1 MLAIQV
7 RQGPCRPARNLLND
21 KQNMDLDR
29 LTKIL
34 DWMARSPLS
43 ELEVTDGEFKVHLVR
58 SRDGQPEAAPAPAS
72 AAVPRGHEV
81 LAPTYGVV
89 HLSPDAASPIFVE
102 VGQAVSAG
110 QPLCIIEAMKVFST
124 IEAEAPGPVAE
135 ILVAQGAEVAAG
147 QPLFRME

>member
-1 MLAIQV
+1 
-7 RQGPCRPARNLLND
+7 
-21 KQNMDLDR
+21 MDLER
-29 LTKIL
+29 LKKIL

-43 ELEVTDGEFKVHLVR
+43 ELEVSDGEFKVHLVR
-58 SRDGQPEAAPAPAS
+58 SRDGQPTQAPVSS
-72 AAVPRGHEV
+72 ATPGGHEV

-89 HLSPDAASPIFVE
+89 HLSPEAASPLFV
-102 VGQAVSAG
+102 VIGQVVTVG

-124 IEAEAPGPVAE
+124 IEAEVPGTVAE

>member
-1 MLAIQV
+1 
-7 RQGPCRPARNLLND
+7 
-21 KQNMDLDR
+21 MDLER
-29 LTKIL
+29 LKQIV

-43 ELEVTDGEFKVHLVR
+43 ELEVSDGDFKVHLVR
-58 SRDGQPEAAPAPAS
+58 DRDGQPVQASPVSSVAPG
-72 AAVPRGHEV
+72 GHEV

-89 HLSPDAASPIFVE
+89 HLSPDPASPLFVM
-102 VGQAVSAG
+102 VGQVVAVG

-124 IEAEAPGPVAE
+124 IEAEAPGTVAE

>member
-1 MLAIQV
+1 
-7 RQGPCRPARNLLND
+7 
-21 KQNMDLDR
+21 MDLDR
-29 LTKIL
+29 LAKIL

-58 SRDGQPEAAPAPAS
+58 SRDGQPEVVPAS
-72 AAVPRGHEV
+72 AAAPRGHEV

-89 HLSPDAASPIFVE
+89 HLSPDAAGPMFVE

-124 IEAEAPGPVAE
+124 IEAEAPGTVVE
-135 ILVAQGAEVAAG
+135 IFVTQGAEVAAG